1 MGGGKSA
8 AAPQPR
14 SRRGRA
20 AAQEKCRQRAFRR
33 ASRAGLPRK
42 TGRLAWRRRPFCG
55 AKRPVWPGRPAHG
68 ATPWQPAGCTEGTDG
83 ETKSQKRPCHGGMAT
98 KQEVRRDTSMGIAAD
113 STGFIPAGN
122 PHSGMLPCFLGG
134 LLWFLLRHIS
144 RAHISLRRVSR
155 GMMTSSMSPRSAVRY
170 GLENSSS

>member
-1 MGGGKSA
+1 MADGKSA
-8 AAPQPR
+8 AAPLPR
-14 SRRGRA
+14 SQHGRA
-20 AAQEKCRQRAFRR
+20 GAQEKCRQRARRR

-42 TGRLAWRRRPFCG
+42 TGRLAWLRRPFCG

-68 ATPWQPAGCTEGTDG
+68 ATPWQPAGCTGTAG
-83 ETKSQKRPCHGGMAT
+83 WRNKLTKTAMPRRHGH
-98 KQEVRRDTSMGIAAD
+98 KKEVRRDTSMDIAAD